1 MTAMTNRR
9 QFLVQTAQAAGALA
23 LARGGLAAAKTKI
36 GLVGSAHRRLAKPA
50 PAEDPLDYDRVREMV
65 WQAIEYAGGFGERI
79 RPGSWVVIKP
89 NIVFLRPQPGYRAGD
104 ITDFRVTRAVLE
116 YVARNSRAG
125 RITVA
130 EGGSYR
136 GLKDPAAN
144 DFVTQ
149 NGARVDATRFDWG
162 ADEFPGYGGSLG
174 GMLAE
179 LGGRF
184 PGKRF
189 DYVDLSYD
197 AMRDGS
203 GAMRRVAVPRT
214 ARGIGGFGERTDYF
228 VSNTIC
234 NCDFLVSVPVMKVH
248 EQCGITA
255 SLKNYVG
262 TAPREAYAPAGG
274 FWNAHLHEQHS
285 LEGRIDS
292 FITDL
297 AAFHPP
303 DFCVIDGIRGLQN
316 KEHDNGQPDQMIR
329 SNLVLA
335 SRDPVAADAL
345 TARLLGFNPWD
356 IEFLH
361 MAGQREMG
369 DMDLSH
375 ADVVGDDPAR
385 FVRHWAKPK
394 NWYGR
399 GNRQWWVTDDP
410 SSTVASWSE
419 YTSPTDTLHFTR
431 WADTPAIPGKKYAA
445 AVQVIAEG
453 SRRAYLWMGASGRV
467 EVQLNGETVMAEE
480 NLTRYRIGQF
490 QKPVELRSGEN
501 LLVFRVQ
508 AGRAPAQ
515 LSALL
520 VGPQNDGDTVDG
532 IRWTA

>member
-1 MTAMTNRR
+1 MMNRR
-9 QFLVQTAQAAGALA
+9 DFLLASTQSAAALA
-23 LARGGLAAAKTKI
+23 VAGPVVTPAKTRI
-36 GLVGSAHRRLAKPA
+36 GLVHSTHRRLPRPA
-50 PAEDPLDYDRVREMV
+50 SPEDPLDAARVRDMV
-65 WQAIEYAGGFGERI
+65 WQAIEYSGGFADRV

-89 NIVFLRPQPGYRAGD
+89 NIVFLRPQPGYRSGD
-104 ITDFRVTRAVLE
+104 ITDLRVTRAVLE

-136 GLKDPAAN
+136 ALHDTLTS
-144 DFVTQ
+144 DTVSQ
-149 NGARVDATRFDWG
+149 NGARADAMTFDWG

-174 GMLAE
+174 GMLRDMRA
-179 LGGRF
+179 GF
-184 PGKRF
+184 PGTKF

-197 AMRDGS
+197 AVRDPS
-203 GAMRRVAVPRT
+203 GAFQRIEVARTPR
-214 ARGIGGFGERTDYF
+214 GVGGFGARTDYF
-228 VSNTIC
+228 VTNTIR

-262 TAPREAYAPAGG
+262 TAPRQAYALQDA
-274 FWNAHLHEQHS
+274 FWNAHLHAQHS

-297 AAFHPP
+297 ASFHPP

-316 KEHDNGQPDQMIR
+316 KEHDNGRPDQMLR
-329 SNLVLA
+329 NNLVMA

-345 TARLLGFNPWD
+345 AAHLLGFNPWD

-361 MAGQREMG
+361 MAEQREMG
-369 DMDLSH
+369 VMSG
-375 ADVVGDDPAR
+375 AEVIGDDPAPLR
-385 FVRHWAKPK
+385 KSWAKPK

-399 GNRQWWVTDDP
+399 GNRDWWLTADAQAP
-410 SSTVASWSE
+410 LASWRH
-419 YTSPTDTLHFTR
+419 YTSPTDSLHFTK
-431 WADTPAIPGKKYAA
+431 WAGESHVPGSSYAA

-453 SRRAYLWMGASGRV
+453 HRKAYLWVGARGRV
-467 EVQLNGETVMAEE
+467 NAQLNGETVMVEE

-501 LLVFRVQ
+501 LLVFRV
-508 AGRAPAQ
+508 ASDRVPPE
-515 LSALL
+515 LSVLL
-520 VGPQNDGDTVDG
+520 VGPRNDGDTVEG
-532 IRWTA
+532 IRWKAA